1 MLVSDKNEAD
11 SQAKLLKLIN
21 SQPIPAI
28 AAPMFL
34 VSTPELVIASA
45 RAGIIGGYPA
55 PNSRTIKELE
65 GNLETIAEA
74 LSAQNND
81 GRSLPW
87 LLNMIVH
94 STYTRFDDELALVE
108 RYQPAVVTTALGSP
122 RRVLPTVHGYGGLV
136 LSDVISPSMAKKAV
150 DAGVDGLILVCAGAG
165 GHTGKYSPF
174 PFIAEVREFWD
185 GPVGMAGGV
194 SNGADI
200 LAAQALGFD
209 FVLIGT
215 RFIAAQ
221 ESMASDDYRQM
232 LLASRMED
240 IVASK
245 SVSGVMANWLAA
257 SLEQAGL
264 DEAVKNSEPG
274 IDFSGN
280 IAADNKAWKHIWSA
294 GHGVGQIKNLPTAVE
309 LIHELS
315 ANYDKSI
322 MRFQE
327 RLRSNS

>member
-1 MLVSDKNEAD
+1 
-11 SQAKLLKLIN
+11 
-21 SQPIPAI
+21 
-28 AAPMFL
+28 
-34 VSTPELVIASA
+34 
-45 RAGIIGGYPA
+45 
-55 PNSRTIKELE
+55 
-65 GNLETIAEA
+65 
-74 LSAQNND
+74 
-81 GRSLPW
+81 
-87 LLNMIVH
+87 VH